1 MLQFLKFT
9 DQKYSLFL
17 FSKVERARYYI
28 EEEKN
33 GLLDSIIRVQSCV
46 GCWEDVTIAYDFAAS
61 CNYVIFSKTP
71 KVIKTLNSLIYG
83 QPGPPIFLW
92 VCIMCLDL
100 NETLE
105 KCLMLLSS
113 IFWETI
119 FSQHDC
125 EYLGLWKY

>member
-46 GCWEDVTIAYDFAAS
+46 GC
-61 CNYVIFSKTP
+61 
-71 KVIKTLNSLIYG
+71 
-83 QPGPPIFLW
+83 
-92 VCIMCLDL
+92 
-100 NETLE
+100 
-105 KCLMLLSS
+105 
-113 IFWETI
+113 
-119 FSQHDC
+119 
-125 EYLGLWKY
+125 